1 MNRTTKTVAISG
13 AALLIAVSLSACGT
27 TATTDSQTR
36 DQQREEYENT
46 LRLWLTAEE
55 EEKAAACEA
64 LRGGPD
70 HQQLTVQPAGVDLQV
85 SHYGFDEEFLQ
96 GRC

>member
-1 MNRTTKTVAISG
+1 MNRIPRTVAISG
-13 AALLIAVSLSACGT
+13 AALLTALSLSACGT
-27 TATTDSQTR
+27 TAATDSQTR

-55 EEKAAACEA
+55 EEKTAACEA
-64 LRGGPD
+64 IAGGPD
-70 HQQLTVQPAGVDLQV
+70 HQQLTVQPAGLGLQI
-85 SHYGFDEEFLQ
+85 SHQGFDEEFLQ

>member
-1 MNRTTKTVAISG
+1 MNRPTKTAAICG
-13 AALLIAVSLSACGT
+13 AALLTAVSLAACGT

-36 DQQREEYENT
+36 DQQREEYQNT
-46 LRLWLTAEE
+46 LRLWLTADEQ
-55 EEKAAACEA
+55 EKAAACEA

-70 HQQLTVQPAGVDLQV
+70 HQQLAVQPAGLDLLA
-85 SHYGFDEEFLQ
+85 SHPGFDEEFLQ

>member
-13 AALLIAVSLSACGT
+13 AALLTTLSLSACST
-27 TATTDSQTR
+27 TAASDSQMR

-46 LRLWLTAEE
+46 LRQWLTAEE
-55 EEKAAACEA
+55 DEKSAACEA

-70 HQQLTVQPAGVDLQV
+70 HQQLTVQPASLDLQV
-85 SHYGFDEEFLQ
+85 SHHGFDEEFLQ